1 MHVVVDY
8 SALFS
13 VVFEPTGV
21 NRFDIL
27 FVVSK
32 MQNVQHHIKVP
43 RSTHQL
49 KQKTVCY
56 GTK

>member
-8 SALFS
+8 SALLS
-13 VVFEPTGV
+13 VVFKPTGV
-21 NRFDIL
+21 NHFDIL

-32 MQNVQHHIKVP
+32 TQNMQHHIKLP
-43 RSTHQL
+43 RLTHQL
-49 KQKTVCY
+49 KQKIGY